1 MVVPHPQE
9 TPKAVVAYSSK
20 EGSKMTDNEE
30 YSLADLLNPNVEPFV
45 LRAPEVAIML
55 GCGPD
60 AARTLMKSEGFPI
73 TFVGTRNYIVL
84 KRDLLQ

>member
-1 MVVPHPQE
+1 
-9 TPKAVVAYSSK
+9 
-20 EGSKMTDNEE
+20 MTDNEE
-30 YSLADLLNPNVEPFV
+30 YSLADLLNPDVEPFV

-84 KRDLLQ
+84 KRDLLQWLDDLVMKERGEL